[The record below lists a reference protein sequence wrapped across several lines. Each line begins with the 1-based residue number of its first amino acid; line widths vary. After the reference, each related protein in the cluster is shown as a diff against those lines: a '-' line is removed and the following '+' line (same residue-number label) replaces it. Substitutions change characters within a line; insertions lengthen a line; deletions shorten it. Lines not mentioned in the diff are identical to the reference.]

1 MISPRIQGKAAIA
14 AATLALLAGCV
25 TPQKQLYSW
34 EGYQPQVYT
43 YLKDNGVASP
53 EEQIVALEAAAEK
66 ARASG
71 TALPPGYRA
80 HLAMLYSKTGQTDKT
95 AMHLTAEKE
104 QFPESST
111 FMDFLMRTS
120 TAKGGN

>member
-1 MISPRIQGKAAIA
+1 MTRATVRGKAALA

-34 EGYQPQVYT
+34 EGYQPQVYA
-43 YLKDNGVASP
+43 YLKDNGVAGP

-66 ARASG
+66 ARANG
-71 TALPPGYRA
+71 TALPPGYHA
-80 HLAMLYSKTGQTDKT
+80 HLAMLYSKTGQIDKT
-95 AMHLTAEKE
+95 ALHFAAEKE

-111 FMDFLMRTS
+111 FMDFLMKTS
-120 TAKGGN
+120 ATKGGN